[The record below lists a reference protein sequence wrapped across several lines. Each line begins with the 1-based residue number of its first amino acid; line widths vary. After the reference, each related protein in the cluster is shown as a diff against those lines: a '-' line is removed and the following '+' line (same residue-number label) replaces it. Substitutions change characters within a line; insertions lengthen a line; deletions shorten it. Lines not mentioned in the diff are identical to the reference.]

1 MMSAS
6 FRAVVAATAATGIGV
21 TTLTPRPL
29 LTATVAAIAVVCALG
44 WPTIVDVPARLV
56 STIVLLVTAAASVL
70 VVELLQD
77 VAWLAVVCAG
87 AVLVSFAA
95 QLFRRDGR
103 PRLLEQVAGTVTG
116 AVIVASAAGWLAIG
130 PSPRSEALVITAAV
144 AIAVASAVA
153 LVRLSATWSTVASVV
168 LATVAGLAMGL
179 AVAAISLLAG
189 ALVGVAIGLLV
200 ATVHRLF
207 AHYPVA
213 ARLIPGL
220 AAALSVVSV
229 SGVPVYIL
237 GRLLVALG

>member
-29 LTATVAAIAVVCALG
+29 LTITVAAIAVICALG
-44 WPTIVDVPARLV
+44 WPTIVDVPARIP
-56 STIVLLVTAAASVL
+56 STVVLLVTAAASVAVIEL
-70 VVELLQD
+70 VRD

-87 AVLVSFAA
+87 AVLAAFLA

-130 PSPRSEALVITAAV
+130 PGPRSEALVITAAV
-144 AIAVASAVA
+144 TIAVASVVA
-153 LVRLSATWSTVASVV
+153 LFRLSPAWSTVASVV
-168 LATVAGLAMGL
+168 LATAAGLGMGL
-179 AVAAISLLAG
+179 AVAAISILAG
-189 ALVGVAIGLLV
+189 SLVGLATGLLV
-200 ATVHRLF
+200 ATVDRLF
-207 AHYPVA
+207 DHYPISS
-213 ARLIPGL
+213 RLIPGL

-237 GRLLVALG
+237 GRVILEIG

>member
-1 MMSAS
+1 MSGS
-6 FRAVVAATAATGIGV
+6 FRAVVAATAATGVGV

-29 LTATVAAIAVVCALG
+29 LTITVAAIAVICALG
-44 WPTIVDVPARLV
+44 WPALVGLPARAAATV
-56 STIVLLVTAAASVL
+56 VLLATAASSVL

-77 VAWLAVVCAG
+77 LAWLAVVAAG
-87 AVLVSFAA
+87 AVLAAFLA

-103 PRLLEQVAGTVTG
+103 PRLLEEVAGTITG

-144 AIAVASAVA
+144 AIAVASVVA
-153 LVRLSATWSTVASVV
+153 LVRLPATWSTVASVV
-168 LATVAGLAMGL
+168 LACAAGSGIGF
-179 AVAAISLLAG
+179 AATTLSTLVG
-189 ALVGVAIGLLV
+189 ALVGLAAGLLV

-207 AHYPVA
+207 AHYPVSG
-213 ARLIPGL
+213 RLLPGL

-237 GRLLVALG
+237 GRVLLPIG